1 METST
6 APRAVE
12 YVPEPQAI
20 QSLSA
25 LLASAGENLPAAH
38 GLHESPD
45 VAAGVVENFP
55 AEHATQSASAWLP
68 VEAENLP
75 APHERHV

>member
-6 APRAVE
+6 APSAVE
-12 YVPEPQAI
+12 YVPKPHAT

-25 LLASAGENLPAAH
+25 LLASAEENLPATH
-38 GLHESPD
+38 GLHVSSD
-45 VAAGVVENFP
+45 VAPGVVENFP

-68 VEAENLP
+68 VEGEYLP